1 MAVAGIALW
10 IGATALSIA
19 ATLLAWR
26 TRAVAG
32 LLAGGLS
39 AGAVAAATTG
49 WAPAPAAFGLAVSFA
64 VVSLVATAI
73 GAVLTRLL
81 EAEDSQP

>member
-10 IGATALSIA
+10 IGTTALSTA

-39 AGAVAAATTG
+39 AGGVAAATTG
-49 WAPAPAAFGLAVSFA
+49 WASAPAALGVAVSFA
-64 VVSLVATAI
+64 VVSLAATAI

-81 EAEDSQP
+81 ESEDPQA